1 MMRFVV
7 TIGGI
12 LLLVSGLAA
21 AQENNP
27 NPGRLRRP
35 FHPRPQAHGQPINPV
50 VPRETGAY
58 AYAPPAMPSTAPLA
72 PAPVSTLAPNPV
84 VAVPTPE
91 NLPPPTPAQVT
102 YRNGLLT
109 VQATNSTLSGLLTAI
124 RNKTGIQFEGLEG
137 GGSERVVVA
146 MGPATEGEVL
156 ATILGG
162 SQFDYVVVDR
172 PDSPGIVQW
181 VILTPRAGVSPATAA
196 GMPRPRIPTR
206 AQLEGEEEVP
216 DETSDPDQLQVQ
228 PQDTPVRPPLT
239 QAQPLPQTNQQ
250 QTTPKTPQQ
259 FLEELKQMKER
270 QQQLQRQQPQ
280 GHDEPPL

>member
-72 PAPVSTLAPNPV
+72 PAPASTPVPNLV

-91 NLPPPTPAQVT
+91 NLPPPTPAQVP

-156 ATILGG
+156 ASMLGG
-162 SQFDYVVVDR
+162 DQLVYGGVGPPDR
-172 PDSPGIVQW
+172 PGIGQW
-181 VILTPRAGVSPATAA
+181 G
-196 GMPRPRIPTR
+196 IPTPPAGGATGTPTGHR
-206 AQLEGEEEVP
+206 A
-216 DETSDPDQLQVQ
+216 
-228 PQDTPVRPPLT
+228 PPT
-239 QAQPLPQTNQQ
+239 IQQA
-250 QTTPKTPQQ
+250 
-259 FLEELKQMKER
+259 
-270 QQQLQRQQPQ
+270 
-280 GHDEPPL
+280 